1 MYMGFNIIKICNMLK
16 LKINILINKCIYLYL
31 KKNKKNIKK
40 TVNFSKEFK
49 KIKVDQLFCLLVR
62 LLTKRQVFNNTQR
75 IIYL

>member
-16 LKINILINKCIYLYL
+16 LKINILINKCTYLYL

-62 LLTKRQVFNNTQR
+62 LLTKRPVFNNTQR

>member
-1 MYMGFNIIKICNMLK
+1 MHLSIF
-16 LKINILINKCIYLYL
+16 

-49 KIKVDQLFCLLVR
+49 KIKVNQLFCLLVR
-62 LLTKRQVFNNTQR
+62 LLTKRPVFNNTQR